1 MSAGDKDR
9 SGFHRLGGSLTQ
21 AQITCLNR
29 GARTLHASYAGGS
42 ARETA
47 GARPLI
53 LNPHF
58 PESTFYDF
66 DGTDPVSRPAGN
78 KPIAP
83 AAAGAF

>member
-1 MSAGDKDR
+1 M
-9 SGFHRLGGSLTQ
+9 RLGAT
-21 AQITCLNR
+21 AN
-29 GARTLHASYAGGS
+29 
-42 ARETA
+42 ETA

-53 LNPHF
+53 LNPDF
-58 PESTFYDF
+58 PESIFYDF